1 MEVNQLA
8 VLNDEMNENA
18 QALIVGVRN
27 ERLAISLS
35 SVIAIEKVELSDIN
49 SVNNEDVI
57 DHRGKI
63 IPLVYLDKVFELN
76 GASQERDHINVVVC
90 TKDEST
96 VGLVVDTLFG
106 QSEIEEKSLGALSD
120 NEYFTGVSI
129 LPEMDEVAL
138 VLNIGSLVA

>member
-8 VLNDEMNENA
+8 VLNDELNDNA
-18 QALIVGVRN
+18 QALIVGVKN

-35 SVIAIEKVELSDIN
+35 SVIAIENVQLSDIN

-63 IPLVYLDKVFELN
+63 IPLVYLDKVFELK
-76 GASQERDHINVVVC
+76 GAEEEKDSINVVVC
-90 TKDEST
+90 TKEDST

-138 VLNIGSLVA
+138 ILNLDSLVA

>member
-1 MEVNQLA
+1 MESNQLT

-18 QALIVGVRN
+18 QALIVGVKN
-27 ERLAISLS
+27 ERLAIDLS

-63 IPLVYLDKVFELN
+63 IPLVYLDEVFELE
-76 GASQERDHINVVVC
+76 GDKEDKDHINVVVC
-90 TKDEST
+90 TNDDAT

-120 NEYFTGVSI
+120 NEFFTGVSI

-138 VLNIGSLVA
+138 ILNLESLVA

>member
-1 MEVNQLA
+1 MESNQLA
-8 VLNDEMNENA
+8 VLGGDNIDSA

-35 SVIAIEKVELSDIN
+35 SVTAIEKIQISEIK
-49 SVNNEDVI
+49 SVDQEDVI

-63 IPLVYLDKVFELN
+63 IPLVYLDQVFELKED
-76 GASQERDHINVVVC
+76 SKDKEFINVVVC
-90 TKDEST
+90 TRDDSAA
-96 VGLVVDTLFG
+96 GLVVDTLYG
-106 QSEIEEKSLGALSD
+106 QTEIESKSLGTLSD

-138 VLNIGSLVA
+138 ILNLESLVA

>member
-1 MEVNQLA
+1 MESNQLTL
-8 VLNDEMNENA
+8 LNDEMNENA
-18 QALIVGVRN
+18 QALIVGVKN
-27 ERLAISLS
+27 ERLAIDLS

-76 GASQERDHINVVVC
+76 GAEEDKDFINVVVC
-90 TKDEST
+90 TNDDAT

-120 NEYFTGVSI
+120 NEFFTGVSI

-138 VLNIGSLVA
+138 ILNLESLVA

>member
-1 MEVNQLA
+1 MVVNQLA

-27 ERLAISLS
+27 ERLAIALS

-76 GASQERDHINVVVC
+76 GAEEDKDSINVVVC
-90 TKDEST
+90 TNDDAT

-120 NEYFTGVSI
+120 NEFFTGVSI

-138 VLNIGSLVA
+138 ILNLESLVA

>member
-8 VLNDEMNENA
+8 VLNDEMNDNA
-18 QALIVGVRN
+18 QALIVGVKN

-35 SVIAIEKVELSDIN
+35 SVIAIENVQLSDIN

-76 GASQERDHINVVVC
+76 GAEEERDSINVVVC
-90 TKDEST
+90 TNDDST

-106 QSEIEEKSLGALSD
+106 QSEIEEKSLGTLSD
-120 NEYFTGVSI
+120 NEFFTGVSI

-138 VLNIGSLVA
+138 VLNLDSLVA

>member
-8 VLNDEMNENA
+8 VLNDEMNDNA
-18 QALIVGVRN
+18 QALIVGVKN

-35 SVIAIEKVELSDIN
+35 SVIAIENVQLSDIN

-63 IPLVYLDKVFELN
+63 IPLGYLDKVFELN
-76 GASQERDHINVVVC
+76 GAEEERDSINVVVC
-90 TKDEST
+90 TNDDST

-106 QSEIEEKSLGALSD
+106 QSEIEEKSLGTLSD
-120 NEYFTGVSI
+120 NEFFTGVSI

-138 VLNIGSLVA
+138 VLNLDSLVA

>member
-1 MEVNQLA
+1 MESNQLT

-18 QALIVGVRN
+18 QALIVGVKN
-27 ERLAISLS
+27 ERLAIDLS

-76 GASQERDHINVVVC
+76 GAEED
-90 TKDEST
+90 KDQCCC
-96 VGLVVDTLFG
+96 LH
-106 QSEIEEKSLGALSD
+106 Q
-120 NEYFTGVSI
+120 
-129 LPEMDEVAL
+129 
-138 VLNIGSLVA
+138 

>member
-8 VLNDEMNENA
+8 VLNDEINDNA
-18 QALIVGVRN
+18 QALIVGVKN

-35 SVIAIEKVELSDIN
+35 SVIAIENVQLSDIN

-76 GASQERDHINVVVC
+76 GAEEERDSINVVVC
-90 TKDEST
+90 TNDDST

-106 QSEIEEKSLGALSD
+106 QSEIEEKSLGTLSD
-120 NEYFTGVSI
+120 NEFFTGVSI

-138 VLNIGSLVA
+138 VLNLDSLVA

>member
-1 MEVNQLA
+1 MESNQLT

-27 ERLAISLS
+27 ERLAIALS

-63 IPLVYLDKVFELN
+63 IPLVHLDEVFELE
-76 GASQERDHINVVVC
+76 SDEEEKDFINVVVC
-90 TKDEST
+90 TKDDST

-106 QSEIEEKSLGALSD
+106 QSEIEEKSLGALSN
-120 NEYFTGVSI
+120 NEFFTGVSI

-138 VLNIGSLVA
+138 ILNLDSLVA